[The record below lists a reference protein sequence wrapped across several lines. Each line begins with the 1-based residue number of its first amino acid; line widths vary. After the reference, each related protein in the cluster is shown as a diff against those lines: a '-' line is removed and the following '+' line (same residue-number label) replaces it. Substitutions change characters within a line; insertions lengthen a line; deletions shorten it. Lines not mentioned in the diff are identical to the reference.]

1 MKKPDYGNATPKDLA
16 RALMSERLKAI
27 HYQRSVS
34 GKAGSSQP
42 AAEQPPSSEPG
53 CQAPSCCD
61 DPQTPGRSDQD
72 A

>member
-1 MKKPDYGNATPKDLA
+1 MKKPDYGDATPEDLA

-27 HYQRSVS
+27 RYQQSVRD
-34 GKAGSSQP
+34 KAGSSQP

-53 CQAPSCCD
+53 CQDPSDCAS
-61 DPQTPGRSDQD
+61 PQTPSRSDQD

>member
-1 MKKPDYGNATPKDLA
+1 MKKPDYGNATPEDLA
-16 RALMSERLKAI
+16 RSLMNEHQKKA
-27 HYQRSVS
+27 HYQRSVRD
-34 GKAGSSQP
+34 KAGSSQP